1 MRFFFAL
8 PRSLLSETYLIL
20 QELDLLAQSYDL
32 LFKSSIC
39 FDKQLILLDRDSK
52 FFLFSFD
59 FCLKLFICL
68 FQQIVLQPHFWN
80 LILNAVN
87 LIDHFSLLLLKHSQP
102 GRKLLDLSFFLLDTA
117 DELCS
122 IFMSLI
128 EAEPNLTQSPNR
140 VGQFLFRLHFL
151 HYCLLFGYFQ
161 FILGLSC
168 PLSFSKEL
176 FLKAFF
182 LSLGCF
188 NIFKVGLLC
197 FYPVQSSLFHF
208 CYFDN

>member
-8 PRSLLSETYLIL
+8 PRTLLSEANLIL

-52 FFLFSFD
+52 FFLFSSD

-68 FQQIVLQPHFWN
+68 FQQVILQPHFWN

-87 LIDHFSLLLLKHSQP
+87 LIDHFSLLLFKHCQP
-102 GRKLLDLSFFLLDTA
+102 ASKLLDLRLFLLYTA

-128 EAEPNLTQSPNR
+128 ETEPHLTQSPNR
-140 VGQFLFRLHFL
+140 VGQFLLRLHFL
-151 HYCLLFGYFQ
+151 HHCLLFGYVQ

-197 FYPVQSSLFHF
+197 FYPVQSSFFQF